1 MKLEDA
7 KELAEL
13 SVKRASVA
21 GASYAEARIHGN
33 RERAF
38 ALKNGEPQPA
48 LFGESF
54 GIGLRAL
61 CRGALGFSAT
71 NTLDRAAVNDLTDR
85 TVKLARAS
93 AGLLVKPIVFDH
105 SKPARRKWAAEEKE
119 KIENADAQWLRGVLN
134 DIESR
139 IANNRAGV
147 DIQGR
152 ILTLAAEV
160 EEKFYVN
167 TDGARVQS
175 RVPRIG
181 FFAVLTAS
189 EGGQIA
195 QRFIQEGESGGMEV
209 VERIGLVAGVEEE
222 AKILGKVLRNSA
234 KPPRDEVD
242 VILSPELSGIAAHE
256 SVGHPQ
262 EADRILGREGAQAG
276 ESYLKADGL
285 GTRVGSA
292 EANVSDDPSLA
303 HSNGYYLVDDE
314 GVEGKKRAL
323 IKNGVVNEL
332 LQNRYTAAEFGVLS
346 NGASRSSAFD
356 REPIVRMSNT
366 FIEPGDYTFDELVK
380 EVRHGV
386 YFKTF
391 MEWNIDDKRFNQ
403 RYVALE
409 AYAIEH
415 GQMGGL
421 VNAPVLEITTPRLW
435 GAVKA
440 RSRTL
445 EFKSGV
451 CGKGDPQQG
460 VPAWLGGP
468 ETLLAGIRLGSR

>member
-1 MKLEDA
+1 MKLEDV

-13 SVKRASVA
+13 AVRHASVA
-21 GASYAEARIHGN
+21 GATYAEARVQGS

-48 LFGESF
+48 MFGESY

-61 CRGALGFSAT
+61 CRGALAFSAT
-71 NTLDRAAVNDLTDR
+71 NSLDRAGVNDLTER

-93 AGLLVKPIVFDH
+93 ASLLEKPIVFDQ
-105 SKPARRKWAAEEKE
+105 SKAVRKKWTAEEKE
-119 KIENADAQWLRGVLN
+119 SLEGADAEWLRSILN

-139 IANNRAGV
+139 IRDGKTGV
-147 DIQGR
+147 EIQGR

-167 TDGARVQS
+167 SDGARVQS
-175 RVPRIG
+175 RVPRVG
-181 FFAVLTAS
+181 FFGVLTAS
-189 EGGQIA
+189 EGDRMA
-195 QRFIQEGESGGMEV
+195 QRIIQEGESGGKEV
-209 VERIGLVAGVEEE
+209 VERIGLIGGVEQE
-222 AKILGKVLRNSA
+222 AKTLGKVLRTTA
-234 KPPRDEVD
+234 KPPGDEVD
-242 VILSPELSGIAAHE
+242 VILSPELTGIAAHE

-276 ESYLKADGL
+276 ESYLKADSL
-285 GTRVGSA
+285 GIQVGSS
-292 EANVSDDPSLA
+292 EANVSDDPTLL

-314 GVEGKKRAL
+314 GVEGRKRKL
-323 IKNGVVNEL
+323 ITNGRVTEF
-332 LQNRYTAAEFGVLS
+332 LQNRYTAAEFGVPS
-346 NGASRSSAFD
+346 NGSSRSSAFD

-366 FIEPGDYTFDELVK
+366 FVEPGDRSFDELVR
-380 EVRHGV
+380 EVKHGV

-409 AYAIEH
+409 AYAVEQ
-415 GQMGGL
+415 GELTSL
-421 VNAPVLEITTPRLW
+421 VSAPVLEITTPRLW
-435 GAVKA
+435 GSVKA
-440 RSRTL
+440 RSKTL
-445 EFKSGV
+445 EFKPGV

-460 VPAWLGGP
+460 VAVWHGGP
-468 ETLLAGIRLGSR
+468 EMLLTGIKLGSR